1 MLIKS
6 VIASK
11 PIHQLLIA
19 DAPDWLLDE
28 AHSWMGAFLWVG
40 KKKVNGGQ
48 CHVAWDNV
56 CSPLGYGGL
65 GIKNLKLHGLALRAR
80 WEWLR
85 RMDNSRT
92 WQGLR
97 MLRDPE
103 AESVF
108 KSLATIKLGSGNQVM
123 FWSDRW
129 INGFSVGDLAPTVL
143 KAVSKRIINK
153 RTVAQSLVDSSW
165 VSDVSRPLNVQGI
178 VESVK
183 IWLAINN
190 IQLSE
195 DEPDSLS

>member
-40 KKKVNGGQ
+40 KKKVNG
-48 CHVAWDNV
+48 
-56 CSPLGYGGL
+56 
-65 GIKNLKLHGLALRAR
+65 ALRAR